1 MFPNVV
7 YDFSTSENADEMSKK
22 TKLYLKYRPISLKK

>member
-1 MFPNVV
+1 MLPNAV
-7 YDFSTSENADEMSKK
+7 YDFSTWENADEMSIK